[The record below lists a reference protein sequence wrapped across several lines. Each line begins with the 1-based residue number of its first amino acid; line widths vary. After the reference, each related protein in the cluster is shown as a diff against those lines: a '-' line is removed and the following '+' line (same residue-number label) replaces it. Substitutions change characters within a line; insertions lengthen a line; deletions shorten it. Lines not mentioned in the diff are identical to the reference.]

1 MHLNNAASCSKE
13 NIMNNKSSYK
23 TAFIFDDEYIR
34 HSLGDGHPESP
45 LRLKAIL
52 KQMED
57 VGLDKEVMQSKP
69 DADPLPFIKR
79 VHSEQHI
86 QIVENQAFDPSI
98 CRLAVSGV
106 LKAVDLVCQK
116 KVQNAFCAVRPPGH
130 HATNNGEYGFCF
142 FGNIAIAAKYA
153 QKKYNL
159 EKILIV
165 DWDYHHGNGTEWAF
179 YDDPS
184 VLYFST
190 HNLIAFPMT
199 GFPNC
204 IGAGNGVGYNI
215 NVPLPSG
222 TDDKMILTAF
232 EKILLPKAEKFKPEM
247 ILISAGFDS
256 REEDLLGDFNI
267 TDNGFAELTSMMM
280 SIAATYSD
288 SRLVS
293 MLEGGYNPRGL
304 ALAVEAHLKTLI
316 SR

>member
-1 MHLNNAASCSKE
+1 
-13 NIMNNKSSYK
+13 MNNKSSYN
-23 TAFIFDDEYIR
+23 TAFIFDEEYIR

-52 KQMED
+52 KRIED
-57 VGLDKEVMQSKP
+57 VGLDKEVMQTKP
-69 DADPLPFIKR
+69 DADPLPFIKL
-79 VHSEQHI
+79 VHSEKHI
-86 QIVENQAFDPSI
+86 QIVENQAFDPLI
-98 CRLAVSGV
+98 CKLAVSGV
-106 LKAVDLVCQK
+106 LKAVDVVCQG
-116 KVQNAFCAVRPPGH
+116 KVKNAFCAVRPPGH
-130 HATNNGEYGFCF
+130 HAKNNGEYGFCF
-142 FGNIAIAAKYA
+142 FNNIAIAAKYS
-153 QKKYNL
+153 QQKYNL
-159 EKILIV
+159 ERVLIV

-190 HNLIAFPMT
+190 HNVFAFPMT

-222 TDDKMILTAF
+222 ADDKMILIAF
-232 EKILLPKAEKFKPEM
+232 EKILLAKAEEFKPEM

-256 REEDLLGDFNI
+256 RKQDLLGDFDI

-280 SIAATYSD
+280 SMAATYSD

-293 MLEGGYNPRGL
+293 VLEGGYNPRGL

-316 SR
+316 SS